1 MNELVLRYFYNLTAA
16 SAGLQFFV
24 EVVNNYLVWLVIAIV
39 VISFARVMRER
50 PAAARELGF
59 VAVATLGAWFVS
71 QLVKWLWPVARPF
84 IALPDITP
92 FLSPSSAGSF
102 PSGHATFFFA
112 LALSVHVVNPKL
124 GRWLTL
130 AAAVVSVTRVMA
142 GIHWPLDILG
152 GLVLAIIA
160 VSLTKFAF
168 NLSQSEL
175 GPRSS
180 I

>member
-1 MNELVLRYFYNLTAA
+1 
-16 SAGLQFFV
+16 
-24 EVVNNYLVWLVIAIV
+24 
-39 VISFARVMRER
+39 
-50 PAAARELGF
+50 
-59 VAVATLGAWFVS
+59 
-71 QLVKWLWPVARPF
+71 
-84 IALPDITP
+84 
-92 FLSPSSAGSF
+92 
-102 PSGHATFFFA
+102 FFA
-112 LALSVHVVNPKL
+112 LALSVHVGNPKL